1 MVIKVFFE
9 RLESAHR
16 SAEDHDL
23 GGAEDPQQANV
34 SVRVKNTDTLD
45 EFRGE
50 SFCNPLFF
58 EKISQWIKKK
68 KYETKA
74 INNNSEMELKVEIFK
89 FPLKKVPK
97 SDEEILKQ
105 EICSMRK
112 DNQRLKG
119 ELKMFRYYFLNM
131 WKERSRI
138 VISEKQELKQELV
151 ESAQNLYDQMKT
163 EGIILEEFGS
173 KVHYLKIQMA
183 SGSGAGA
190 ASSSEQTFNQHSAF
204 TGTPG
209 GPSGTPTGN
218 PAASAVSYQV

>member
-9 RLESAHR
+9 RIENPAGASENEQ
-16 SAEDHDL
+16 EDNGDR
-23 GGAEDPQQANV
+23 ANV
-34 SVRVKNTDTLD
+34 TVRVKNTDTLD
-45 EFRGE
+45 EYRGE

-68 KYETKA
+68 KYE
-74 INNNSEMELKVEIFK
+74 VEIFK

-97 SDEEILKQ
+97 SDVEILKQ
-105 EICSMRK
+105 EICQMRK
-112 DNQRLKG
+112 DNTRLKG

-138 VISEKQELKQELV
+138 VIQEKPELKQELV

-173 KVHYLKIQMA
+173 KVYYLKIQMA
-183 SGSGAGA
+183 NGAG
-190 ASSSEQTFNQHSAF
+190 
-204 TGTPG
+204 
-209 GPSGTPTGN
+209 
-218 PAASAVSYQV
+218 